1 MINSIERN
9 EFSMEYLFEMHTH
22 TKEVSVCAVAY
33 AKDLIES
40 YKDSDYAGFVLT
52 NHINPSTFKNIGMEN
67 ASWDEKIDHF
77 MKGYEAVKKAAGDR
91 FTVLLGFELNFYNS
105 SNDYLVYGATE
116 EFLRS
121 HGDLMA
127 MTPKQFSKLCRENG
141 LLFIQAHPFRR
152 GMKVVDWN
160 ILDGYEIFNGNPRHN
175 SNNDIAEIWAK
186 KHNKSIVVSGSDFHE
201 IGDACAGG
209 IYFKNPI
216 NTNDDL
222 LRELRNGNYRLKRTD
237 LGETE

>member
-1 MINSIERN
+1 MINSIKRK

-22 TKEVSVCAVAY
+22 TKEISVCAVAF
-33 AKDLIES
+33 AEDLIES

-52 NHINPSTFKNIGMEN
+52 NHLNASTFERVGLSD

-77 MKGYEAVKKAAGDR
+77 IKGYETVKKAAGDR
-91 FTVLLGFELNFYNS
+91 FVVLLGFELNFYNS

-127 MTPKQFSKLCRENG
+127 KTPKQVSKLCRENG

-152 GMKVVDWN
+152 GMKVVDWD
-160 ILDGYEIFNGNPRHN
+160 ILDGYEVFNGNPRHN

-186 KHNKSIVVSGSDFHE
+186 KHHKSIVVSGSDFHE

-216 NTNDDL
+216 KNNDDL
-222 LRELRNGNYRLKRTD
+222 LRELRSGNYRLRKSNS
-237 LGETE
+237 GE

>member
-1 MINSIERN
+1 
-9 EFSMEYLFEMHTH
+9 MEYLFEMHTH
-22 TKEVSVCAVAY
+22 TKEVSTCAVAY
-33 AKDLIES
+33 AEDLIQS
-40 YKDSDYAGFVLT
+40 YKSSNYAGFVLT
-52 NHINPSTFKNIGMEN
+52 NHLNASTFNVAGLAD

-77 MKGYEAVKKAAGDR
+77 MKGFEAVKKAAGDR

-127 MTPKQFSKLCRENG
+127 MTPKQVSKLCRENG

-152 GMKVVDWN
+152 GMEVVDWN
-160 ILDGYEIFNGNPRHN
+160 ILDGYEIFNGNPRHHS
-175 SNNDIAEIWAK
+175 SNETAEHWAK
-186 KHNKSIVVSGSDFHE
+186 LHNKTLVTSGSDFHE
-201 IGDACAGG
+201 PEDMGIGG

-216 NTNDDL
+216 ETNDDL
-222 LRELRNGNYRLKRTD
+222 LRELRIGNYRLKITD
-237 LGETE
+237 IPYTRPE

>member
-1 MINSIERN
+1 MINSNERK

-22 TKEVSVCAVAY
+22 TKEVSTCAVAF
-33 AKDLIES
+33 AEDLIES
-40 YKDSDYAGFVLT
+40 YKDLGYSGFVLT
-52 NHINPSTFKNIGMEN
+52 NHLNASTFERVGLDN

-77 MKGYEAVKKAAGDR
+77 MKGYEAVRKAAGDH
-91 FTVLLGFELNFYNS
+91 FIILLGFEINFYNTP
-105 SNDYLVYGATE
+105 NDYLVYGATE

-121 HGDLMA
+121 NGDLMA
-127 MTPKQFSKLCRENG
+127 MTPKQFSKLCHDNG
-141 LLFIQAHPFRR
+141 ILFIQAHPFRR

-175 SNNDIAEIWAK
+175 SNNDISEIWAK
-186 KHNKSIVVSGSDFHE
+186 KYNKSIVVSGSDFHE
-201 IGDACAGG
+201 IGDAGAGG

-216 NTNDDL
+216 NNNDDL

-237 LGETE
+237 LGESD

>member
-1 MINSIERN
+1 MNSIERK

-22 TKEVSVCAVAY
+22 TKEVSTCATAF

-52 NHINPSTFKNIGMEN
+52 NHLNASTFERAGLEN

-77 MKGYEAVKKAAGDR
+77 MKGYEAVKKAADDR
-91 FTVLLGFELNFYNS
+91 FIVLLGFEINFYNTT
-105 SNDYLVYGATE
+105 NDYLVYGATE

-121 HGDLMA
+121 NGDLMD
-127 MTPKQFSKLCRENG
+127 MTPKQFSKLCRDNG
-141 LLFIQAHPFRR
+141 ILFIQAHPFRR
-152 GMKVVDWN
+152 GMKVMDWN

-186 KHNKSIVVSGSDFHE
+186 KYKKSIVVSGSDFHE
-201 IGDACAGG
+201 IGDAGAGG

-216 NTNDDL
+216 NNNDDL
-222 LRELRNGNYRLKRTD
+222 LRELRSGSYRLKRTD
-237 LGETE
+237 LGEQK

>member
-1 MINSIERN
+1 
-9 EFSMEYLFEMHTH
+9 MEYLFEMHTH
-22 TKEVSVCAVAY
+22 TREISVCAVAF
-33 AKDLIES
+33 AEDLIES

-52 NHINPSTFKNIGMEN
+52 NHINPSPFKDAGLEN

-91 FTVLLGFELNFYNS
+91 FIVLLGFELNFYNT

-127 MTPKQFSKLCRENG
+127 MTPKQVSKLCRENG

-152 GMKVVDWN
+152 GMEVVDWN

-209 IYFKNPI
+209 VYFKNPI
-216 NTNDDL
+216 RNNDDL
-222 LRELRNGNYRLKRTD
+222 LRELRSGNYRLKRTD
-237 LGETE
+237 LGESE